1 MLSLLFNLCIVH
13 GFLPDHLISSVLIP
27 IVKDKSG
34 DVMDKGNYRPIA
46 LSSVISKVLE
56 VYSCTAWDTTCL
68 HLTISLGLSL
78 SILPI
83 NVYIYI
89 KGINWIL

>member
-1 MLSLLFNLCIVH
+1 MLSLLFNSCIVH
-13 GFLPDHLISSVLIP
+13 GFLPDYLISSFLIP

-56 VYSCTAWDTTCL
+56 
-68 HLTISLGLSL
+68 GLL
-78 SILPI
+78 APFTPRPHRILLA
-83 NVYIYI
+83 YI
-89 KGINWIL
+89 